1 MKKERK
7 IALDRP
13 GIPGK
18 RGGTIHPFVKG
29 QSGNPK
35 GRPRK
40 LINSLGIEGYEK
52 QDIKTLFAKICS
64 MTIEEAKSYATNPNS
79 TVLERGVLKLAL
91 NLMSKGN
98 CDFLDYVIAKKTA
111 AEPSQITLTVAD
123 RKKDLSIEELENE
136 LESRGLPKAFTMKG
150 KDDA

>member
-13 GIPGK
+13 SIPGG
-18 RGGTIHPFVKG
+18 RGGTLHPFVKG
-29 QSGNPK
+29 QSGNPN

-64 MTIEEAKSYATNPNS
+64 MTIEEAKSFATNPNS
-79 TVLERGVLKLAL
+79 TVLERGALKLAL

-98 CDFLDYVIAKKTA
+98 CDFLDYVIAKKAA
-111 AEPSQITLTVAD
+111 AEPSHITLQVTD
-123 RKKDLSIEELENE
+123 RKKELSTEELEKE
-136 LESRGLPKAFTMKG
+136 LEARGLPKTFTVKG